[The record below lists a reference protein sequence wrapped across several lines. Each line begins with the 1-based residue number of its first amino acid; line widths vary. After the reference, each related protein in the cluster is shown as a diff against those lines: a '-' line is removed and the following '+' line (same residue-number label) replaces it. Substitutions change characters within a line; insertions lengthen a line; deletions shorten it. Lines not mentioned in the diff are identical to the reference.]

1 MSQELDLKSKRAA
14 TTPRYPFGAHFQDI
28 LAFIGDAVVS
38 TDHNG
43 LIIMFN
49 LAAEGLFNYSSTEVL
64 GQSIDVLIPTRFR
77 DQHREDHGRFLAA
90 DITTR
95 RAMAAGREVQ
105 GRRKDGTE
113 FAVEVSLSR
122 HFMDG
127 HEVGTAIIRDVSVRI
142 GEEKQRLLVA
152 NEVAHRL
159 RNTMAVI
166 NGVVALTAKDT
177 LSVAEFQTALLGR
190 FAAISR
196 THESLIRSSW
206 VEAGLRDL
214 LESELAPYRSEDRK
228 ITLEGPDLAIDQEI
242 AVALALVFHE
252 LATNASKYGALSN
265 ATGQL
270 EIQWQVT
277 GTEKRLLELIW
288 QETGGPTVVP
298 PTKTG
303 FGSELIS
310 TNLSGCGGTAAL
322 TYLAG
327 GVICILTLP
336 LASTTISA

>member
-1 MSQELDLKSKRAA
+1 MPNVAHLQLKTVAIA
-14 TTPRYPFGAHFQDI
+14 PRFPFGSDFQNI
-28 LAFIGDAVVS
+28 LSLIGDAVVS

-49 LAAEGLFNYSSTEVL
+49 LAAEGLFGYSSTEML
-64 GQSIDVLIPTRFR
+64 GQPIDDLMPTRFLE
-77 DQHREDHGRFLAA
+77 QHRKNHSRFFTANIA
-90 DITTR
+90 TR
-95 RAMAAGREVQ
+95 RAMAAGRGVQ

-113 FAVEVSLSR
+113 FAIEVSLSR
-122 HFMDG
+122 HLMDG
-127 HEVGTAIIRDVSVRI
+127 RKIGTAVIRDVSVRVA
-142 GEEKQRLLVA
+142 EEKQRHLVSS
-152 NEVAHRL
+152 EVAHRL

-166 NGVVALTAKDT
+166 NGIVMLTAKDSS
-177 LSVAEFQTALLGR
+177 SVTEFQTALLGR

-196 THESLIRSSW
+196 THESLIRRSW

-214 LESELAPYRSEDRK
+214 LESELAPYRSNDRK
-228 ITLEGPDLAIDQEI
+228 ITLEGPDIAIDREI

-270 EIQWQVT
+270 EVHWQVT
-277 GTEKRLLELIW
+277 GTENRSLRVIW
-288 QETGGPTVVP
+288 QETGGPPVVP

-310 TNLSGCGGTAAL
+310 SNLSSHGGMAAL
-322 TYLAG
+322 TYLAA
-327 GVICILTLP
+327 GVSCTVTLP
-336 LASTTISA
+336 LE